1 MNPVTVQELDTQSQG
16 CQQKWLILEALQP
29 WHLET
34 VDPKKREAGL
44 DYIET

>member
-1 MNPVTVQELDTQSQG
+1 MNPVTVQELDTQSRGYQH
-16 CQQKWLILEALQP
+16 KWFVLEAQQP

-34 VDPKKREAGL
+34 VDPKKREANL